1 VIDGRESVLAV
12 SCRVAARIDG
22 IQPVCHQLRVPAN
35 EGSAILVQGLLGSL
49 SGGAAVSSTRMK
61 RLIPFSVL
69 VVMLVGA
76 CASAEPAGTES
87 TAALAPSSTS
97 TTTSTST
104 SIGSTEPDPVEEE
117 TVAEES
123 LPDLGPADELR
134 GIDGW
139 LQADIESLDDLR
151 GKVVVV
157 QFWTFGC
164 HNCKATLPN
173 LEALYAEHRGTDFE
187 IVGVHSP
194 EFDYEKDPD
203 AIAAAAEDLGVTW
216 PIALDTARQSFRSW
230 QGSPAYWPRTYVLDR
245 EGHIR
250 FDHIGEGAYEELNE
264 TVAVLLK

>member
-1 VIDGRESVLAV
+1 M
-12 SCRVAARIDG
+12 
-22 IQPVCHQLRVPAN
+22 
-35 EGSAILVQGLLGSL
+35 ILVQGLLSSL

-87 TAALAPSSTS
+87 TAAPAPSSTS

-173 LEALYAEHRGTDFE
+173 LEALSRCNKPAVYQST
-187 IVGVHSP
+187 VGAFQVLNKILSTN
-194 EFDYEKDPD
+194 EKHL
-203 AIAAAAEDLGVTW
+203 DLLSGNC
-216 PIALDTARQSFRSW
+216 R
-230 QGSPAYWPRTYVLDR
+230 VL
-245 EGHIR
+245 
-250 FDHIGEGAYEELNE
+250 YLNIIS
-264 TVAVLLK
+264 